1 MSGFTKP
8 TTTQT
13 PDALFDYWL
22 TRLTGSELRV
32 LLYAIR
38 RTFGFGK
45 DSDAISLNQF
55 LRGITTQDGRVLD
68 EGTGISRPAL
78 LAAINRLTAKGLMV
92 KTRQS
97 NPATGDQVNVYRLV
111 IEDHRYPRSARG
123 FRSVNT

>member
-38 RTFGFGK
+38 RTFGFK
-45 DSDAISLNQF
+45 RDDDAISREQF
-55 LRGITTQDGRVLD
+55 LHGITARDGRIFD
-68 EGTGISRPAL
+68 EGTGIRSGATL
-78 LAAINRLTAKGLMV
+78 TAAITKLVEKGLLI
-92 KTRQS
+92 RQKRFD
-97 NPATGDQVNVYRLV
+97 PERGHLV
-111 IEDHRYPRSARG
+111 SM
-123 FRSVNT
+123 FST

>member
-68 EGTGISRPAL
+68 EMLSEEKQPSRAAEVAADSRLAYNKLRKL
-78 LAAINRLTAKGLMV
+78 LEV
-92 KTRQS
+92 
-97 NPATGDQVNVYRLV
+97 
-111 IEDHRYPRSARG
+111 
-123 FRSVNT
+123 